1 MEFILIENRFY
12 HDVILF
18 FKKINLIDWNKE
30 ETALQKKEY
39 TIDEWLISVIK
50 RWVINNKR
58 KSMTQTLTI
67 EWAENPNL
75 IWNPNLI
82 RGNQN

>member
-39 TIDEWLISVIK
+39 TIDEDWLV
-50 RWVINNKR
+50 
-58 KSMTQTLTI
+58 
-67 EWAENPNL
+67 
-75 IWNPNLI
+75 
-82 RGNQN
+82 